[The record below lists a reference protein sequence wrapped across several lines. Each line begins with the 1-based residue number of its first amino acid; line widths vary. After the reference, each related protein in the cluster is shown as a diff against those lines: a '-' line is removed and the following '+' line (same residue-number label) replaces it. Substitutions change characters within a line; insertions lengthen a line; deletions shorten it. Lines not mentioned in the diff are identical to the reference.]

1 MALPWVA
8 SVLKWLGHAQYNS
21 SPPTLAESEVSALQ
35 CDGSGNLKVSVING
49 GGSIEF
55 AQIGST
61 VRAYWDQSAAAEAV
75 IQGYV
80 GTFADPSGSTF
91 DITLGAGSPITV
103 TMQNTDTSASA
114 IVSRINGTA
123 GLSGVAAVVNGAVA
137 LTHATKIVVSGV
149 GNTLFPK
156 IGIPNMTRDRSI
168 TNGTSI
174 QMPVELSGG
183 ERELVS
189 KPIMVPAGANRVSIT
204 AGLTPNG
211 SDNIGGEFAIGWAN
225 GIDGE
230 TITALTDVPFVTDL
244 ASTVANRSTDDSL
257 GQRLA
262 YVSTVQLVGGRAASR
277 RVLDL
282 RVPPGATKLYLVP
295 LVSRS
300 QSDLSTPPRS
310 RTPPSFSATV
320 AFASR

>member
-21 SPPTLAESEVSALQ
+21 TPPTLAESEVSALQ
-35 CDGSGNLKVSVING
+35 CDGSGNLKVSVVS
-49 GGSIEF
+49 GGSTIEF

-61 VRAYWDQSAAAEAV
+61 VRAYWDQSAAAAAV

-80 GTFADPSGSTF
+80 GTFTDPSGSTF

-103 TMQNTDTSASA
+103 TPQAGDTSASA
-114 IVSRINGTA
+114 IVSRINGTS
-123 GLSGVAAVVNGAVA
+123 GLSGVASVSNGAVKVA
-137 LTHATKIVVSGV
+137 HATKIVVSGV
-149 GNTLFPK
+149 GNTLFQK

-174 QMPVELSGG
+174 QMPVEIAGTEL
-183 ERELVS
+183 ELVS
-189 KPIMVPAGANRVSIT
+189 KPITVPAGANRVSIV

-211 SDNIGGEFAIGWAN
+211 SDVIGGEFAIGWAN

-230 TITALTDVPFVTDL
+230 TISALTDVPFVADL
-244 ASTVANRSTDDSL
+244 ASTVANRSTDNPF
-257 GQRLA
+257 GQRLG
-262 YVSTVQLVGGRAASR
+262 YIGTVQLVGGSVASR
-277 RVLDL
+277 RLLDL
-282 RVPPGATKLYLVP
+282 PVPPGATKLYLVP
-295 LVSRS
+295 LVARS
-300 QSDLSTPPRS
+300 QSDVSTPPRS

>member
-21 SPPTLAESEVSALQ
+21 TPPTLAESEVSALQ
-35 CDGSGNLKVSVING
+35 CDDEGNLKVSVVTG
-49 GGSIEF
+49 GSSIEF

-61 VRAYWDQSAAAEAV
+61 VRAYWDQSAAAAAV

-80 GTFADPSGSTF
+80 GTFAAPAGETF
-91 DITLGAGSPITV
+91 DITLGSGSPITV
-103 TMQNTDTSASA
+103 TPAVTDTSATLIA
-114 IVSRINGTA
+114 AAINGTG
-123 GLSGVAAVVNGAVA
+123 GLSGVASVVNGAVA
-137 LTHATKIVVSGV
+137 LTHADKIVVSNMGSA
-149 GNTLFPK
+149 LFQK

-174 QMPVELSGG
+174 QMPVEVAGTEL
-183 ERELVS
+183 ELVS
-189 KPIMVPAGANRVSIT
+189 KPITVPSGANRVSIV

-211 SDNIGGEFAIGWAN
+211 SDVIGGEFAIGWAN
-225 GIDGE
+225 GLDGE
-230 TITALTDVPFVTDL
+230 SISSLADVPFVADL
-244 ASTVANRSTDDSL
+244 ADSVTNRSTDNAY

-262 YVSTVQLVGGRAASR
+262 YVGTVQLVGGRVSSR
-277 RVLDL
+277 RLLDL
-282 RVPPGATKLYLVP
+282 PVPPGATKLYIVP
-295 LVSRS
+295 LAARS
-300 QSDLSTPPRS
+300 QSDVSTPPRS